1 MSAGARRRPSLG
13 VTLALLLLGA
23 RAENFALLDHEGRFH
38 ELHRYADRRAIV
50 LFVHGNGC
58 PVVRSALPVLRE
70 LRAELEPRGVAFLLL
85 DANPQDT
92 RESVAAE
99 AREFGI
105 DLPVLMDESQLVA
118 SALGVERTAE
128 AIVIDPTAR
137 FEIAFRGS
145 LASLHEALEA
155 LLAGRALPRD
165 APAPLGCLVTYLGR
179 PQTISYTDEIVPL
192 LRRRC
197 LDCHREGGVAPWVM
211 RDHATLRGWS
221 AMMREVVRTL
231 RMPPGQI
238 DPHVG
243 RFTDPRALAPEEARL
258 LVRWIEAGASRG
270 EGPDPLADSPLPPA
284 PEWPLGAPDLVL
296 ELPEQE
302 IPATGIL
309 DYRYLRIEVGN
320 PEDRWVRA
328 VDLQPSNPRVLHHAL
343 ASRPPLQGSPWIEGV
358 FAAYAPGRDPEALP
372 PGTGRFLPA
381 GSTLRFQLHYTASGR
396 PETDR
401 PRLAL
406 YFHAAK
412 PEHALE
418 VAAAVNRDFAI
429 PPFAPHHPISA
440 SHLFERDV
448 VLYSLTPHMHWR
460 GKEVRFEAEH
470 PDGTRELLLSV
481 PRYQFDWQRPHVLA
495 EPKRLRAGTR
505 IVVRGAFDNSA
516 ANPQNPDPS
525 RSVGWG
531 EQSFDEM
538 FLGYLLYRQGS

>member
-1 MSAGARRRPSLG
+1 MSARERLGLSLI
-13 VTLALLLLGA
+13 VLLTLGA

-58 PVVRSALPVLRE
+58 PVVRSALPALHR
-70 LRAELEPRGVAFLLL
+70 LRAEHEPRGVAFLGLN
-85 DANPQDT
+85 ANPQDT
-92 RESVAAE
+92 RSSVAAE

-105 DLPVLMDESQLVA
+105 ELPVLMDESQLVA
-118 SALGVERTAE
+118 GALGVERTAE
-128 AIVIDPTAR
+128 AIAIDPAAR
-137 FEIAFRGS
+137 FEIVFRGS
-145 LASLHEALEA
+145 LDGLDAH
-155 LLAGRALPRD
+155 LAGRA
-165 APAPLGCLVTYLGR
+165 APPGARAPLGCLVSYLDR
-179 PQTISYTDEIVPL
+179 ERTVSYADDVAPL

-211 RDHATLRGWS
+211 RDFATLRGWS

-243 RFTDPRALAPEEARL
+243 SFRDARTLSPDEARQ
-258 LVRWIEAGASRG
+258 LVRWIEAGAPRG
-270 EGPDPLADSPLPPA
+270 AGADPLADAPPAPA
-284 PEWPLGAPDLVL
+284 PEWPLGEPDLVL
-296 ELPEQE
+296 ELPEQA
-302 IPATGIL
+302 IPATGVV
-309 DYRYLRIEVGN
+309 DYRYLRIDVGN

-328 VDLQPSNPRVLHHAL
+328 VDLRPSNPRVMHHAL
-343 ASRPPLQGSPWIEGV
+343 ASRPPPDGSVWIEGV

-372 PGTGRFLPA
+372 AHTGRLLPA
-381 GSTLRFQLHYTASGR
+381 HATLRFQLHYTASGR

-406 YFHAAK
+406 YFHDAR
-412 PEHALE
+412 PTHALQ
-418 VAAAVNRDFAI
+418 VAAALNRDFSI
-429 PPFAPHHPISA
+429 PPFAPDHPVSA
-440 SHLFERDV
+440 SHRFERDV

-460 GKEVRFEAEH
+460 GKQVRFDVEH
-470 PDGTRELLLSV
+470 PDGARELLLSV

-495 EPKRLRAGTR
+495 EPRRLRAGTR
-505 IVVRGAFDNSA
+505 IVVSGSFDNSA

-538 FLGYLLYRQGS
+538 FLGYLVYREGS

>member
-1 MSAGARRRPSLG
+1 MSARERLGLSLI
-13 VTLALLLLGA
+13 VLLTLGA

-38 ELHRYADRRAIV
+38 ELYRYADHRAIV
-50 LFVHGNGC
+50 LFVQGNGC
-58 PVVRSALPVLRE
+58 PVVRSALPALRA
-70 LRAELEPRGVAFLLL
+70 LRAEHEPRGVAFLGLN
-85 DANPQDT
+85 ANPQDT
-92 RESVAAE
+92 RASVAAE

-105 DLPVLMDESQLVA
+105 ELPVLMDESQLVA
-118 SALGVERTAE
+118 GALGVERTAE
-128 AIVIDPTAR
+128 AIAIDPAAR
-137 FEIAFRGS
+137 FEIVFRGS
-145 LASLHEALEA
+145 VDGLDAHLD
-155 LLAGRALPRD
+155 GRASPPD
-165 APAPLGCLVTYLGR
+165 ARAPLGCLVTYLDR
-179 PQTISYTDEIVPL
+179 ERAVSYAEDVVPL

-211 RDHATLRGWS
+211 RDFATLRGWS

-243 RFTDPRALAPEEARL
+243 RFRDARALSPDEARR
-258 LVRWIEAGASRG
+258 LVRWIEAGAPRG
-270 EGPDPLADSPLPPA
+270 AGGDPLAEVPPPRA

-296 ELPEQE
+296 ELPEQA
-302 IPATGIL
+302 IPATGVI

-328 VDLQPSNPRVLHHAL
+328 VDLRPSNPHVMHHAL
-343 ASRPPLQGSPWIEGV
+343 ASRPPPDGSPWIEGV

-372 PGTGRFLPA
+372 AGTGRLLPA
-381 GSTLRFQLHYTASGR
+381 NSTLRFQLHYTASGR

-406 YFHAAK
+406 YFHDAK
-412 PEHALE
+412 PRHALQ
-418 VAAAVNRDFAI
+418 VAAALNRDFAI
-429 PPFAPHHPISA
+429 PPFASHHPVSA

-460 GKEVRFEAEH
+460 GKEVSFEAEH
-470 PDGTRELLLSV
+470 PDGSRELLLSV

-495 EPKRLRAGTR
+495 EPRRLSAGTR

-525 RSVGWG
+525 RSVEWG

-538 FLGYLLYRQGS
+538 FLGYLLYREGS